1 MGSEA
6 CIFQNDISALMW
18 LEQFLREAGQ
28 NPLLLVLDD
37 VWSGSEPLLQKLDEL
52 NKMRNY
58 KFLVTSRSEFP
69 GLGSP
74 YYLNLSNNKVAMD
87 LNRLAS
93 TPTSANSVIARY
105 DIVIG
110 HSPTFFSFTYIH

>member
-1 MGSEA
+1 MTVSKRPNLDYIIHQLYQQMGSEA
-6 CIFQNDISALMW
+6 CIFQNDISAVMW
-18 LEQFLREAGQ
+18 LEHFLREAGQ

-37 VWSGSEPLLQKLDEL
+37 VCSGSEPLLQKLDEL

-74 YYLNLSNNKVAMD
+74 NYLNLSIIKWQW
-87 LNRLAS
+87 
-93 TPTSANSVIARY
+93 I
-105 DIVIG
+105 
-110 HSPTFFSFTYIH
+110 